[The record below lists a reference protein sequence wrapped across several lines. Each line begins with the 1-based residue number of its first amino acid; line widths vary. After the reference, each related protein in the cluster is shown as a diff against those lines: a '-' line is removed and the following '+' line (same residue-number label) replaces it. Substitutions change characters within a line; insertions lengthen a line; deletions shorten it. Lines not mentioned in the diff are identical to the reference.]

1 MMNSSFLSNID
12 GKNAVLKQ
20 QILGLCINDGDYS
33 IADNSAYAMGV
44 SGITGSITPGKKAN
58 LIITESVPSLAF
70 IPYSHQ
76 TPFIR
81 HHILNGKIWNK
92 A

>member
-33 IADNSAYAMGV
+33 IADLSKEMN
-44 SGITGSITPGKKAN
+44 T
-58 LIITESVPSLAF
+58 SVPT
-70 IPYSHQ
+70 I
-76 TPFIR
+76 
-81 HHILNGKIWNK
+81 KIGR
-92 A
+92 AHV

>member
-33 IADNSAYAMGV
+33 IADLSKEMNTSV
-44 SGITGSITPGKKAN
+44 PTITKLVGE
-58 LIITESVPSLAF
+58 LIEDGFITEF
-70 IPYSHQ
+70 
-76 TPFIR
+76 
-81 HHILNGKIWNK
+81 GKIGTG
-92 A
+92 